1 MKTYFYKL
9 IVFLCLLSA
18 CTTQALASR
27 PKPIP
32 INYPR
37 LDALRDPN
45 EEYVRELLS
54 LLLTNIPN
62 KYSLQASSG
71 RMQQARS
78 IYEMNK
84 ENGSVD
90 LLWSMATDE
99 RIEQMITI
107 PIPIDKGLLGWRI
120 PMIRKKNQHFF
131 SQVAQLEDL
140 KAFSAG
146 QEYDWPDVAILKKNQ
161 LNVMLSST
169 YESLFLMLQ
178 AERFDYFP
186 RSVIEIWNE
195 LKQHEQLDLIA
206 DPYIALYYPTAEYFF
221 VSKRHPEFAKDLE
234 ISFEKIIKSGQFEK
248 LFQKHNQQAIQLS
261 KLKERKIIYLNNPLL
276 SPKYLASQRNELWYR
291 P

>member
-1 MKTYFYKL
+1 MKTYFYNL
-9 IVFLCLLSA
+9 IVLTCLLSGLGA
-18 CTTQALASR
+18 DAWAAR
-27 PKPIP
+27 KKPIP
-32 INYPR
+32 IHYPR
-37 LDALRDPN
+37 LEAVKDPN
-45 EEYVRELLS
+45 EDYVKELLE
-54 LLLTNIPN
+54 LLFTHIPN
-62 KYSLQASSG
+62 KYSLQASVG

-84 ENGSVD
+84 ENGSID

-99 RIEQMITI
+99 RIDQLIAI

-120 PMIRKKNQHFF
+120 AMLKKKNQHLF
-131 SQVAQLEDL
+131 SQVSQLEEL
-140 KAFSAG
+140 KVFNAG
-146 QEYDWPDVAILKKNQ
+146 QEYDWPDVVILKKNQ

-169 YESLFLMLQ
+169 YESLFYMLQ

-195 LKQHEQLDLIA
+195 LKQHAKLDLVV
-206 DPYIALYYPTAEYFF
+206 DQHIALYYPTAEYFF

-234 ISFEKIIKSGQFEK
+234 ISFEKIIKNGQFEK
-248 LFQKHNQQAIQLS
+248 LFQKHNQQAIQRS

-276 SPKYLASQRNELWYR
+276 STKHLPLQRSELWYR